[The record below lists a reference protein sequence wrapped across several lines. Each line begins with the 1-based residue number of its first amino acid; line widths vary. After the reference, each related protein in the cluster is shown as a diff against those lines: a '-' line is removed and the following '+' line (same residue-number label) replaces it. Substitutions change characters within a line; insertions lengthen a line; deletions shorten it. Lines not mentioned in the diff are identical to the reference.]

1 MKSKIH
7 FFALILIIFIVP
19 EASVYP
25 QSGDFLEIL
34 YSGPEDASRFA
45 DKYFEPIFKGVGYGF
60 NNGWYNTAKTHQ
72 TLGFDITISAN
83 LAFVPKADNYFTFR
97 NEDYLITSLETGTEA
112 KTPTL
117 FGPDE
122 VGPGLEVKDEETGL
136 IIARFAG
143 PRGAGFKDAIGF
155 QAVPSPIL
163 QAGIG
168 VIKNT
173 EIKIRYIPDVAR
185 KDADYSVWGI
195 GIMHDI
201 GQWIPVIKKAPID
214 ISLFGAYSK
223 LSTTIRFDPLEDFPG
238 ENQRFSSTIN
248 GYTLEAL
255 VSKKISFL
263 TLLAGIGY
271 NHAKTNFDLLGTYQV
286 TYGNPAL
293 PDDFMLTYE
302 NPIKLDTNESSARLT
317 GGIRLQFAV
326 VTFHAL
332 YTFNRYNLLN
342 VGLGFSFR

>member
-1 MKSKIH
+1 MRLKIYL
-7 FFALILIIFIVP
+7 FLFALFIFSYPV
-19 EASVYP
+19 ASIYA

-34 YSGPEDASRFA
+34 YGGPEDASRYA
-45 DKYFEPIFKGVGYGF
+45 DKYFEPIFKGLGYGF

-72 TLGFDITISAN
+72 TLGFDITLSAN
-83 LAFVPKADNYFTFR
+83 LAFVPEADNYFTFR
-97 NEDYLITSLETGTEA
+97 NEDFTITNLQTGTEA
-112 KTPTL
+112 RTPTL

-122 VGPGLEVKDEETGL
+122 VGPLMEVKDDATGL
-136 IIARFAG
+136 TIARFAG

-155 QAVPSPIL
+155 QAVPSPII
-163 QAGIG
+163 QVGIG

-173 EIKIRYIPDVAR
+173 DIKVRYIPDVAR

-195 GIMHDI
+195 GIMHDV
-201 GQWIPVIKKAPID
+201 GQWIPAIKKAPID
-214 ISLFGAYSK
+214 ISIFGAYSK
-223 LSTTIRFDPLEDFPG
+223 LSATVRFDPLEDFPG
-238 ENQRFSSTIN
+238 ENQRFRSTIN

-255 VSKKISFL
+255 ISKKISFL

-271 NHAKTNFDLLGTYQV
+271 NSAKTNFDLLGTYNV

-293 PDDFMLTYE
+293 PEDYNVMFE
-302 NPIKLDTNESSARLT
+302 NPIKLDTNEGSARLT
-317 GGIRLQFAV
+317 GGVRFQFAV

-332 YTFNRYNLLN
+332 YTFNGYNLLN

>member
-7 FFALILIIFIVP
+7 FISFIILIFLIPVSSNY
-19 EASVYP
+19 A

-34 YSGPEDASRFA
+34 YSGPEDASRYA
-45 DKYFEPIFKGVGYGF
+45 DKFFEPIFKGVGYGF

-72 TLGFDITISAN
+72 SLGFDITISAN
-83 LAFVPKADNYFTFR
+83 LAFVPDADNYFTFR
-97 NEDYLITSLETGTEA
+97 NEDFLVTSLENGSEA
-112 KTPTL
+112 RTPTL

-122 VGPGLEVKDEETGL
+122 VGPMMEVKDDISGL
-136 IIARFAG
+136 TIARFAG

-155 QAVPSPIL
+155 QAVPSPII
-163 QAGIG
+163 QVGIG

-173 EIKIRYIPDVAR
+173 DIKLRYIPDVAR

-201 GQWIPVIKKAPID
+201 GQWIPVIKKAPIN
-214 ISLFGAYSK
+214 ISIFGAFSK
-223 LSTTIRFDPLEDFPG
+223 LNTTVRFDPLEDFPG
-238 ENQRFSSTIN
+238 ENQRFRSSIS

-263 TLLAGIGY
+263 TLLAGVGY
-271 NHAKTNFDLLGTYQV
+271 NSAKTNFDLLGTYNV

-293 PDDFMLTYE
+293 PEDFILTYE
-302 NPIKLDTNESSARLT
+302 NPIKLDTNESSFRIT
-317 GGIRLQFAV
+317 GGVRLQFSV
-326 VTFHAL
+326 VTLHAM
-332 YTFNRYNLLN
+332 YTFNGYNLLN

>member
-1 MKSKIH
+1 MKFKIY
-7 FFALILIIFIVP
+7 FFTLAFITFFFP
-19 EASVYP
+19 DIPVYS

-34 YSGPEDASRFA
+34 YSGPEDASRYA

-72 TLGFDITISAN
+72 SLGFDFTISAN
-83 LAFVPKADNYFTFR
+83 LAFVPEADNYFTFR
-97 NEDYLITSLETGTEA
+97 NEDYLITNLETGTEA
-112 KTPTL
+112 RTPTL

-122 VGPGLEVKDEETGL
+122 LGPAMEVKDDVTGL
-136 IIARFAG
+136 TIARFAG

-155 QAVPSPIL
+155 QAVPSPII
-163 QAGIG
+163 QVGIG
-168 VIKNT
+168 VVKNT
-173 EIKIRYIPDVAR
+173 DIKLRYIPDVAR

-195 GIMHDI
+195 GIVHDI

-214 ISLFGAYSK
+214 IAIFGAYSK
-223 LSTTIRFDPLEDFPG
+223 LSTTVRFDPLEDFPG
-238 ENQRFSSTIN
+238 ENQRFRSTIG

-263 TLLAGIGY
+263 TLLAGFGY
-271 NHAKTNFDLLGTYQV
+271 NSAKTNFDLLGTYHV

-293 PDDFMLTYE
+293 PEDFILTYE
-302 NPIKLDTNESSARLT
+302 NPIKLDTNESSARIT

-326 VTFHAL
+326 VTIHGM
-332 YTFNRYNLLN
+332 YTFNGYNLLN
-342 VGLGFSFR
+342 VGLGLSFR